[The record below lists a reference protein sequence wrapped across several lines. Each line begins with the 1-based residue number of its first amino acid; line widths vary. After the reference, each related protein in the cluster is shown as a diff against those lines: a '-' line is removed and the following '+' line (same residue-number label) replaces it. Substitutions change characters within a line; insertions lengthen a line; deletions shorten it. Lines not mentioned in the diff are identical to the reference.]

1 MDDAKILAPVR
12 YSAWL
17 SGDLGRE
24 LTRQLEHA
32 TAGLAE
38 ARVTRLARGFLVEA
52 DEDAGPLLEA
62 VAHAMRELERGVAAR
77 YPVFHQE
84 MGPVWTGTLQAVFPA
99 AGRERTA
106 PRPARG
112 PGSGPRP
119 VAAAAQTA

>member
-32 TAGLAE
+32 VGGLAQ

-62 VAHAMRELERGVAAR
+62 VAHAMRDLERGVAAR

-84 MGPVWTGTLQAVFPA
+84 MGPVWTGTLQAVFCAGERPAPSPGRCVPAPSVAPPLAPA
-99 AGRERTA
+99 A
-106 PRPARG
+106 
-112 PGSGPRP
+112 
-119 VAAAAQTA
+119 